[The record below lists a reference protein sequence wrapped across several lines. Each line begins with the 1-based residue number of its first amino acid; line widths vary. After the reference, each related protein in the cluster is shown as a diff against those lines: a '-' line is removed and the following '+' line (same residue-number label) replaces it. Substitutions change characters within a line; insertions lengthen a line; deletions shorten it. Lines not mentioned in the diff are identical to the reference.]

1 MAAGRVLDDST
12 VKGMTDSGA
21 DEKKETCIWGYSFSL
36 ESLFHSVFSVDFGP
50 VNNPPCVSFLTLEN
64 GII

>member
-21 DEKKETCIWGYSFSL
+21 DEKKKLVFGDTASAWNPCSILSSL
-36 ESLFHSVFSVDFGP
+36 STLDQLTTPHVSVFS
-50 VNNPPCVSFLTLEN
+50 L
-64 GII
+64 